1 MKINPN
7 LTENKFQAAEMKK
20 KQNNEF
26 KQTIKNKIKSKGK
39 EDTEDEELKKVSEE
53 FEAIFV
59 NLMFK
64 EMKKAGFKSKLLD
77 SGLGRDIFEDMYY
90 RELAKTT
97 AKRANL
103 GIAEGVYRQLN
114 KLK

>member
-1 MKINPN
+1 MKIDPN
-7 LTENKFQAAEMKK
+7 LAASKLQATQMKK
-20 KQNNEF
+20 AQNNEF
-26 KQTIKNKIKSKGK
+26 KKAIKNKIENKSVEGK
-39 EDTEDEELKKVSEE
+39 EDEELKKVSEE
-53 FEAIFV
+53 FEAIFI

-77 SGLGRDIFEDMYY
+77 SGLSRDIFEDMYY

-103 GIAEGVYRQLN
+103 GIAEGVYRQL
-114 KLK
+114 KQKK